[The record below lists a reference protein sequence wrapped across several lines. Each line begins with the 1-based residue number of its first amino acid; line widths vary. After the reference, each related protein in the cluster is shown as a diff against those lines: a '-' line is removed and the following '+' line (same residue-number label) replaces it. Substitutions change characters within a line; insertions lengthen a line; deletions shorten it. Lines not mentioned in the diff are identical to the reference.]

1 MEEWSKIYGSPESQG
16 NKKQTLRIILFEWV
30 IISKYLVQN
39 NLVSHS
45 NDLVSRLIIIKQ
57 LWKMLHVSKF
67 DTDRTTWMISNKEYT
82 KQRIPKLYALWQPT
96 HVSTRLILFYHNEFP
111 FNSIKRPR
119 LIHLSVPYI
128 FNRHGYYVYVCV
140 RCHGMCFLTD
150 FGWQQDF
157 IIYEWME
164 YAKTKL
170 MSRGLTW

>member
-1 MEEWSKIYGSPESQG
+1 MKGIKDLPIFYMEEWSKIYGSPESQG

-45 NDLVSRLIIIKQ
+45 NDLVSRLIIIIQ

-96 HVSTRLILFYHNEFP
+96 HVSTSLSYHD
-111 FNSIKRPR
+111 
-119 LIHLSVPYI
+119 
-128 FNRHGYYVYVCV
+128 
-140 RCHGMCFLTD
+140 FL
-150 FGWQQDF
+150 
-157 IIYEWME
+157 
-164 YAKTKL
+164 
-170 MSRGLTW
+170 